1 MFKLNITENI
11 VYSYSICPRKAYL
24 LLYDFSLGKQQEFSL
39 YIDEKKLNIQ
49 RQYLEDRKCCQYQ
62 ENNLTDVDIT
72 LNVYFDTPYGSVECI
87 HLERVSKKCLNERSY
102 EPLLF
107 SDYSV
112 LKNEDRVKAS
122 FIADILY
129 KAEGIKPKRSVV
141 ILQNGQKKT
150 IQHKVDIHLPII
162 EELEHWKHSKP
173 EIPAVILNKHCCIC
187 PFEKECLESVKKNDS
202 INLLANMTKNVISK
216 FESKGIFTVKQLSY
230 LYKPRRR
237 SRFWGE
243 KKPTHQYELQA
254 LALRTKK
261 IYTDN
266 LKELQGAD
274 TEIFIDVE
282 SMPDDKFHYLIGI
295 IVSKSDENECI
306 SLWAENKKDE
316 LIIWK
321 SFNKIINDYPNA
333 PIYHY
338 GSYEKRVI
346 KELGLRYKT
355 DVDSINLRLCNINE
369 YIYGRIYFPTISN
382 RLKDICNYLGY
393 TWTDADADGLTSI
406 IWRHKYENTQ
416 DQVIKKKL
424 ITYNQE
430 DCLNLK
436 KLKGIICEIALHDKA
451 NLDVIAVNSE
461 DQCLDEKNNLIIKDF
476 DKIIKSAHGKYD
488 KLKISLK
495 KNRNKVKD
503 ISDKKNS
510 FSQRLKIDKKVRV
523 VRGRN
528 CPRCK
533 KSLLPK
539 NIIAEKIIVDL
550 VCYPRGVKKTITK
563 YWGYK
568 GRCSKCSKDYNP
580 PGIRKLGKSNTKY
593 GYGIRAWIAY
603 QRLAMRLPYRK
614 ISQLLEDSFNIT
626 MNCSSVI
633 TLFMSMSSPYIKAEK
648 GILTKMLESPQIHV
662 DETLINIHGKIQYIW
677 VFTDGNRVIFKLTS
691 TRDSEIVH
699 QVLKGF
705 KGVLISDFFAGY
717 DAVDCCQQKCLV
729 HLIRDINDAL
739 HKFPFDLELQKFILN
754 LHKVLSPIFVAVDHY
769 GLKKRNLRKFIV
781 NVEKFYYLSVDD
793 ISYKSEVTSKFQKR
807 FKRYRHSLFVFLE
820 RDDIPWNNNM
830 AERALRHL
838 AVQRKISGSFSQAG
852 MVEYLILLG
861 ITQTCRFQNKPLLE
875 FLMSKSQDVDHFKG
889 KKNIKGWD
897 M

>member
-24 LLYDFSLGKQQEFSL
+24 ILYGFSLGKQQTFSL

-49 RQYLEDRKCCQYQ
+49 RQYLEGRECCQYQ
-62 ENNLTDVDIT
+62 KNHLTDVDIT
-72 LNVYFDTPYGSVECI
+72 LNAYFDTPYGSVECI
-87 HLERVSKKCLNERSY
+87 HLERVSKKYLNELSY

-107 SDYSV
+107 SDYPV

-141 ILQNGQKKT
+141 ILQNGLKKT

-202 INLLANMTKNVISK
+202 INLLANMTKKVIRK
-216 FESKGIFTVKQLSY
+216 FESKGIFTIKQLSY

-237 SRFWGE
+237 SRFLGD

-295 IVSKSDENECI
+295 IVSNPDKDECI

-321 SFNKIINDYPNA
+321 SFNEIINESPKA

-346 KELGLRYKT
+346 KELGLRYNT

-382 RLKDICNYLGY
+382 SLKDICNYLGY
-393 TWTDADADGLTSI
+393 TWDDEDANGLTSI
-406 IWRHKYENTQ
+406 VWRHNYEKTQ
-416 DQVIKKKL
+416 VQVIKKKL

-436 KLKGIICEIALHDKA
+436 RLKGVICEIALHDKA
-451 NLDVIAVNSE
+451 NSNVIAVNSE
-461 DQCLDEKNNLIIKDF
+461 DQCLDETNNLIIQDF
-476 DKIIKSAHGKYD
+476 KKIIKSAHGIYEQS
-488 KLKISLK
+488 KISLNKNRK
-495 KNRNKVKD
+495 KNRETIKHKKYLYGKNKNRQKG
-503 ISDKKNS
+503 SCCTWKNM
-510 FSQRLKIDKKVRV
+510 
-523 VRGRN
+523 
-528 CPRCK
+528 
-533 KSLLPK
+533 PK
-539 NIIAEKIIVDL
+539 
-550 VCYPRGVKKTITK
+550 T
-563 YWGYK
+563 
-568 GRCSKCSKDYNP
+568 
-580 PGIRKLGKSNTKY
+580 
-593 GYGIRAWIAY
+593 
-603 QRLAMRLPYRK
+603 
-614 ISQLLEDSFNIT
+614 
-626 MNCSSVI
+626 
-633 TLFMSMSSPYIKAEK
+633 
-648 GILTKMLESPQIHV
+648 
-662 DETLINIHGKIQYIW
+662 
-677 VFTDGNRVIFKLTS
+677 
-691 TRDSEIVH
+691 
-699 QVLKGF
+699 
-705 KGVLISDFFAGY
+705 
-717 DAVDCCQQKCLV
+717 
-729 HLIRDINDAL
+729 
-739 HKFPFDLELQKFILN
+739 
-754 LHKVLSPIFVAVDHY
+754 
-769 GLKKRNLRKFIV
+769 
-781 NVEKFYYLSVDD
+781 
-793 ISYKSEVTSKFQKR
+793 
-807 FKRYRHSLFVFLE
+807 
-820 RDDIPWNNNM
+820 
-830 AERALRHL
+830 
-838 AVQRKISGSFSQAG
+838 
-852 MVEYLILLG
+852 
-861 ITQTCRFQNKPLLE
+861 
-875 FLMSKSQDVDHFKG
+875 
-889 KKNIKGWD
+889 
-897 M
+897 